1 MKRFFIFYFLF
12 SALNVFVLHAQHVPV
27 HPSNTGVYEFIDE
40 LANEGIIDVT
50 TVIKPYGQ
58 EEIAKWMLQ
67 ADSLRIQLNDRQE
80 QELGLYLYEFVSS
93 KRYVREEAYHKGGT
107 LFSLLPPVFRYED
120 GKSEF
125 MLRPVGGI
133 MATVYDGLPFHQRYW
148 GAEMQFTRGRWGVYA
163 NLRDTYLQ
171 RWVSAMPSY
180 LMQDQGGNYKL
191 NEGGRAGGDYS
202 EMRGGIFYSWEW
214 GRVGLVKDHM
224 QWGDNYYGATILSG
238 RTPSFPMIQ
247 LQMKPFKWLD
257 FQYFHAWMV
266 SEVIDSNSSYYS
278 QPGIYRGVFQPK
290 YMAANMFTIIPWKH
304 MHISIGNSI
313 VYSDKSVQ
321 VAYLIPF
328 LFYKSVDH
336 TLTHGVDN
344 ENSQMFLNVSTRNLQ
359 HLHAYTTL
367 FVDEFSIKR
376 IFDKDRYNFFGMRWG
391 MRLSNWPIRNLS
403 ATAEYTQA
411 FPMIYKHRV
420 ATLTYA
426 SNRYNL
432 GYYMGDNSTDLNTS
446 LIYKV
451 EGGVRLEVFYG
462 HAVHGIDFPY
472 SEGSAL
478 DRHPLLAHKAWQRN
492 RLGIRAE
499 YRPIAS
505 LVLSGGAE
513 WSEVTGYAIDGH
525 TAQYYMN
532 LWSPAYL
539 HGEHVFYTAGI
550 TYGF

>member
-1 MKRFFIFYFLF
+1 MNRFFIFVIIFTIGFPSLF
-12 SALNVFVLHAQHVPV
+12 AQHIPV
-27 HPSNTGVYEFIDE
+27 HPSNTGIYEFIDE

-58 EEIAKWMLQ
+58 EEIAKWLLQ
-67 ADSLRIQLNDRQE
+67 ADSMRIQLNNRQE

-93 KRYVREEAYHKGGT
+93 KRYVREEAFHKGGT

-120 GKSEF
+120 VKSEF

-133 MATVYDGLPFHQRYW
+133 KATVYDGLPFHQRYW
-148 GAEMQFTRGRWGVYA
+148 GAEMQFTRGHWGVYA

-171 RWVSAMPSY
+171 RWVPAMPTH

-191 NEGGRAGGDYS
+191 NEGGRAGGDCS

-290 YMAANMFTIIPWKH
+290 FMAANMFTIIPWKH

-328 LFYKSVDH
+328 LFFKSVDH

-344 ENSQMFLNVSTRNLQ
+344 ENSQMFLNVSTRNLK

-376 IFDKDRYNFFGMRWG
+376 IFDKGRYNFFGMRWG
-391 MRLSNWPIRNLS
+391 MRLNNWPVRNLA
-403 ATAEYTQA
+403 ATAEYTQS
-411 FPMIYKHRV
+411 FPLIYEHRV
-420 ATLTYA
+420 STLTYA

-432 GYYMGDNSTDLNTS
+432 GYYMGDNSTDLNIS
-446 LIYKV
+446 LIYKIV
-451 EGGVRLEVFYG
+451 GGIRLEAFFG
-462 HAVHGIDFPY
+462 HAVHGIDYPY
-472 SEGSAL
+472 TNDHNV
-478 DRHPLLAHKAWQRN
+478 DRHPLLIHKAWQRN
-492 RLGIRAE
+492 RLGFRAE
-499 YRPIAS
+499 YRPVAA

-513 WSEVTGYAIDGH
+513 WSEVTGYTIDGH

-532 LWSPAYL
+532 LWSPAYM